1 MKNTRDNASSAF
13 AVALR
18 SGNFKLIAKRR
29 LFVNLKEQ
37 GEILARNVDGKILN
51 LSKRRIVS
59 GS

>member
-18 SGNFKLIAKRR
+18 SGNFKLTAKRR

-51 LSKRRIVS
+51 LSKRLIVS